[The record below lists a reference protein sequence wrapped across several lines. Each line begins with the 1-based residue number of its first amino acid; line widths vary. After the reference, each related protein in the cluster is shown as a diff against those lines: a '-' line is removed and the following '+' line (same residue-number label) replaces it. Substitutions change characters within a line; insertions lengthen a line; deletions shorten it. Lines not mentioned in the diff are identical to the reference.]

1 MLIKTTQQEV
11 GSTLFKTPTGKLLA
25 LGEPLEEAEKKELEL
40 VTDARY
46 LDDGSRVSIS
56 YTEGE
61 ISGMG
66 GSTTT
71 ISFQKNAPAL
81 ITMTRTGDV
90 RTALVFEK
98 GARHISVY
106 QTPLMPFEVAVYT
119 EAVEND
125 LAENGKLHLSY
136 TVELRGAN
144 AEKTE
149 LFLSILP
156 NFEKPLTIQ

>member
-1 MLIKTTQQEV
+1 MLIKTAQQEV

-25 LGEPLEEAEKKELEL
+25 LGEPLEDADKKELEL
-40 VTDARY
+40 TTDARY
-46 LDDGSRVSIS
+46 LDDGARVSIS
-56 YTEGE
+56 YAEGE
-61 ISGMG
+61 ISGMNA
-66 GSTTT
+66 STTT
-71 ISFQKNAPAL
+71 ISYQKSTPSL
-81 ITMTRTGDV
+81 VTMTRTGDV

-119 EAVEND
+119 EAVENT
-125 LAENGKLHLSY
+125 LEENGRLHLSY

-149 LFLSILP
+149 LDLSLLP
-156 NFEKPLTIQ
+156 CFEKPLTL